1 MASSPLEFVG
11 RMHLLGAMQRRQFI
25 TLAGSAA
32 AASWSL
38 IANAQRRS
46 TAVVGFLG
54 ANTPAAAGHLTTAF
68 VTRLR
73 ELEGQ
78 NLKIEYRWAAGQTA
92 KFLELAT
99 ELVAAGADVIVT
111 SGEAPT
117 KAARQATSSVPIV
130 MAASANIL
138 ASGLV
143 KSLARPG
150 GNVTGLTFSAIDT
163 IGKRLELLKEAV
175 PGLSRVGILF
185 NPDANPEEVAATSK
199 VAPALGIVVDVFE
212 FRKIDDLERIATH
225 SERSKLGALFI
236 VSDPLVF
243 TNRIAINGFATKEKL
258 PTIHRLKEYAVD
270 GGLISYGP
278 DFVAFFRRAAG
289 YVDQILKGA
298 KAEDLPVEQPT
309 TYQLVINL
317 KTAKTIGLTIPPT
330 MLTRA
335 DEVIE

>member
-1 MASSPLEFVG
+1 
-11 RMHLLGAMQRRQFI
+11 MQRRQFI
-25 TLAGSAA
+25 TLFASAA
-32 AASWSL
+32 VASWPRMASG
-38 IANAQRRS
+38 QRKS
-46 TAVVGFLG
+46 TAIVGFLG
-54 ANTPAAAGHLTTAF
+54 ANTPAAAGHLTAAF

-73 ELEGQ
+73 ELGWVEGQ
-78 NLKIEYRWAAGQTA
+78 NLKIEYRWAAGQTT

-117 KAARQATSSVPIV
+117 KAARQATNSVPIV

-143 KSLARPG
+143 KSLAHPG

-163 IGKRLELLKEAV
+163 VGKRLELLKEAV
-175 PGLSRVGILF
+175 PGLNRVGVLF
-185 NPDANPEEVAATSK
+185 NPDANPEEVVATSK
-199 VAPALGIVVDVFE
+199 VAPALGIALDVFE
-212 FRKIDDLERIATH
+212 FRKLDDLERIAMH
-225 SERSKLGALFI
+225 PERSKVGALFV

-243 TNRIAINGFATKEKL
+243 TNRIAINAFATKEKL

-278 DFVAFFRRAAG
+278 DFVAFFRRSAE

-309 TYQLVINL
+309 TYQFVVNL
-317 KTAKTIGLTIPPT
+317 KTAKAIGLTIPPT

-335 DEVIE
+335 DEVVE